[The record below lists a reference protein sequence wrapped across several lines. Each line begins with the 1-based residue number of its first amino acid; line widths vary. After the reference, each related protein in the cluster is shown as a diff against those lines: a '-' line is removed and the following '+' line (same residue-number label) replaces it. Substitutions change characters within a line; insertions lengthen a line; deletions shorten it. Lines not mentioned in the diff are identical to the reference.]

1 MYTCKCKLLT
11 WAWAQG
17 PGPWGGCRAGP
28 GPAGPGTLGPGPGSP
43 PMGPGAETVFSCR
56 GSYGVGK
63 GALQGAR
70 DPAQNRRSYLTVN
83 MQSK

>member
-28 GPAGPGTLGPGPGSP
+28 GSAGPGTLGPALAAPTEAVGLGRALWIISKPFP
-43 PMGPGAETVFSCR
+43 NRFQTVFKQFPNSF
-56 GSYGVGK
+56 
-63 GALQGAR
+63 
-70 DPAQNRRSYLTVN
+70 
-83 MQSK
+83 